1 MACGYID
8 SIKIRWYHEETF
20 FRPNTRGSL
29 FVIKENVMI
38 SEQLETIK
46 EQLLAEIN
54 GAERVNQIG
63 QIRAKAFG
71 KSGSISALSKGMR
84 DLSPE
89 ERPKFGAM
97 INELKK
103 VIEESLS
110 LKEGELEEIEL
121 KNKLESEQVDITEPS
136 NIREIGA
143 LHPIADVI
151 DRLTDICV
159 DMGFSVVEGPEIES
173 DYYNFEAMNIPK
185 NHPSRDMQ
193 DTFFITDEILLRSQ
207 TSAVQAREMETRKPP
222 FKIICPGKTY
232 RNDSDATHSP
242 IFHQLEGLV
251 IDENISMADLKSMLT
266 ILMRRLYGNDTK
278 IRFRPSF
285 FPFTEPS
292 IEVDVSCPSCHGKG
306 CKTCKGSGM
315 LELLGAGIV
324 NPKVLEMSGIDSKKY
339 RGFAFG
345 FGLDRTAMI
354 LNSINNIRNFYRND
368 IRFLEQMK

>member
-1 MACGYID
+1 
-8 SIKIRWYHEETF
+8 
-20 FRPNTRGSL
+20 
-29 FVIKENVMI
+29 MI
-38 SEQLETIK
+38 EEQLK
-46 EQLLAEIN
+46 
-54 GAERVNQIG
+54 
-63 QIRAKAFG
+63 QIREELSTDIKNSTNLKELNDVRVKAFG
-71 KSGSISALSKGMR
+71 KSGLVTALSKNMR
-84 DLSPE
+84 EVAPE
-89 ERPKFGAM
+89 DRPKVGSQ
-97 INELKK
+97 INA
-103 VIEESLS
+103 VRS
-110 LKEGELEEIEL
+110 ELEELLKTKEAEFENAEL
-121 KNKLESEQVDITEPS
+121 ARKLQEEQIDITEPS
-136 NIREIGA
+136 IKVEIGA
-143 LHPIADVI
+143 YHPVADVI

-207 TSAVQAREMETRKPP
+207 TSAVQAREMEKRKPP
-222 FKIICPGKTY
+222 FKIVCPGKTY

-251 IDENISMADLKSMLT
+251 VDENISMADLKSMLT
-266 ILMRRLYGNDTK
+266 ILMKRLYGEDTK

-292 IEVDVSCPSCHGKG
+292 IEVDVSCPNCHGTG
-306 CKTCKGSGM
+306 CSICKGTGM
-315 LELLGAGIV
+315 LELLGAGVV

-354 LNSINNIRNFYRND
+354 LDSISNIRSLYRND
-368 IRFLEQMK
+368 IRFLEQMKGE

>member
-1 MACGYID
+1 M
-8 SIKIRWYHEETF
+8 
-20 FRPNTRGSL
+20 
-29 FVIKENVMI
+29 
-38 SEQLETIK
+38 
-46 EQLLAEIN
+46 
-54 GAERVNQIG
+54 
-63 QIRAKAFG
+63 
-71 KSGSISALSKGMR
+71 KS
-84 DLSPE
+84 
-89 ERPKFGAM
+89 
-97 INELKK
+97 
-103 VIEESLS
+103 
-110 LKEGELEEIEL
+110 
-121 KNKLESEQVDITEPS
+121 KLEHYQIDITEPS
-136 NIREIGA
+136 KGIEVGA

-151 DRLTDICV
+151 DRLSDICV

-207 TSAVQAREMETRKPP
+207 TSAVQAREMEVRKPP

-242 IFHQLEGLV
+242 VFHQLEGLV
-251 IDENISMADLKSMLT
+251 VDENISMADLKSMLT
-266 ILMRRLYGNDTK
+266 ILMRRLYGDDTK

-306 CKTCKGSGM
+306 CNVCKGTGM
-315 LELLGAGIV
+315 LELLGAGVV

-354 LNSINNIRNFYRND
+354 LDGINNIRNLYRND

>member
-1 MACGYID
+1 MENTE
-8 SIKIRWYHEETF
+8 IKR
-20 FRPNTRGSL
+20 L
-29 FVIKENVMI
+29 Q
-38 SEQLETIK
+38 SELI
-46 EQLLAEIN
+46 AEIDAAKDLKTLN
-54 GAERVNQIG
+54 EIRVKALGKAGAIT
-63 QIRAKAFG
+63 
-71 KSGSISALSKGMR
+71 ALSKGMR
-84 DLSPE
+84 DLPAE
-89 ERPKFGAM
+89 ERPVFGAQ
-97 INELKK
+97 INQLRSA
-103 VIEESLS
+103 VEESLQNK
-110 LKEGELEEIEL
+110 LNALEQENLLRQLEEE
-121 KNKLESEQVDITEPS
+121 KVDITEPAKDNKLGS
-136 NIREIGA
+136 V
-143 LHPIADVI
+143 HPIPDVI

-193 DTFFITDEILLRSQ
+193 DTFFFTDEILLRSQ

-222 FKIICPGKTY
+222 FKIVCPGKTY

-242 IFHQLEGLV
+242 VFHQMEGLV
-251 IDENISMADLKSMLT
+251 VDENISMADLKSMLT
-266 ILMRRLYGNDTK
+266 TLMRRLFGEDTT

-306 CKTCKGSGM
+306 CSTCKGSGM

-345 FGLDRTAMI
+345 FGLDRTSMI
-354 LNSINNIRNFYRND
+354 LNGINNIRNLYRND
-368 IRFLEQMK
+368 VRFLEQMK

>member
-1 MACGYID
+1 M
-8 SIKIRWYHEETF
+8 
-20 FRPNTRGSL
+20 N
-29 FVIKENVMI
+29 N
-38 SEQLETIK
+38 EQLENIK
-46 EQLLAEIN
+46 VELLDDIKNAKSLKDLVGIK
-54 GAERVNQIG
+54 VN
-63 QIRAKAFG
+63 AFG
-71 KSGSISALSKGMR
+71 KSGSISSLSKGMR

-89 ERPKFGAM
+89 DRPKFGAM
-97 INELKK
+97 INELKTI
-103 VIEESLS
+103 IEET
-110 LKEGELEEIEL
+110 LKSKEIEL
-121 KNKLESEQVDITEPS
+121 ENAELKAKLEQEQIDITEPS
-136 NIREIGA
+136 KGIEVGA

-207 TSAVQAREMETRKPP
+207 TSAVQAREMEVRKPP

-242 IFHQLEGLV
+242 VFHQLEGLV
-251 IDENISMADLKSMLT
+251 VDENISMADLKSMLT
-266 ILMRRLYGNDTK
+266 ILMRRLYGDDTK

-306 CKTCKGSGM
+306 CNVCKGTGM
-315 LELLGAGIV
+315 LELLGAGVV

-354 LNSINNIRNFYRND
+354 LDGINNIRNLYRND

>member
-1 MACGYID
+1 MENTE
-8 SIKIRWYHEETF
+8 IKR
-20 FRPNTRGSL
+20 L
-29 FVIKENVMI
+29 Q
-38 SEQLETIK
+38 SELI
-46 EQLLAEIN
+46 AEIDAAKDLKTLN
-54 GAERVNQIG
+54 EIRVKALGKAGAIT
-63 QIRAKAFG
+63 
-71 KSGSISALSKGMR
+71 ALSKGMR
-84 DLSPE
+84 DLPAE
-89 ERPKFGAM
+89 ERPVFGAQ
-97 INELKK
+97 INQLRGA
-103 VIEESLS
+103 VEESLQNK
-110 LKEGELEEIEL
+110 LNALEQENLLRQLEEE
-121 KNKLESEQVDITEPS
+121 KVDITEPAKDNKLGS
-136 NIREIGA
+136 V
-143 LHPIADVI
+143 HPIPDVI

-193 DTFFITDEILLRSQ
+193 DTFFFTDEILLRSQ

-222 FKIICPGKTY
+222 FKIVCPGKTY

-242 IFHQLEGLV
+242 VFHQMEGLV
-251 IDENISMADLKSMLT
+251 VDENISMADLKSMLT
-266 ILMRRLYGNDTK
+266 ILMRRLFGEDTT

-306 CKTCKGSGM
+306 CQTCKGSGM

-345 FGLDRTAMI
+345 FGLDRTSMI
-354 LNSINNIRNFYRND
+354 LNGINNIRNLYRND
-368 IRFLEQMK
+368 VRFLEQMK